1 MALDRQTYA
10 IEYLKKKGWSTEQA
24 AGLVANFIQEAG
36 VNLNTAAIGDSGNSH
51 GLAQWNGARRTNAET
66 FIGKPLGEASL
77 EQQLDFVDYEL
88 RNQESPAGDRL
99 AKANT
104 YEDAV
109 RTVRQYYERPANKTG
124 EEDTWR
130 ISKGAAAY
138 QSSLKGG
145 AAGNAGA
152 MGAVGQAGLSS
163 ASPTASGTDA
173 LSVSRQSLQQVQQLL
188 AGGLPQADYE
198 AASASS
204 LNALR
209 GNLNNTRAAL
219 DVGQRR
225 LEEQAA
231 MGNQQTQMLLDR
243 YNQDPAKAN
252 SRSSRNAQMISDL
265 QEGLEKTI
273 LAKRQ
278 RAGANLFNDPAGF
291 MENLLLGNP
300 YARGQKD
307 IEAELD
313 LLTKS
318 NTNMTSTINNQRGLL
333 TAATAT
339 PSSVITQGMQNQ
351 LALAGLEKDVGLAEA
366 DAPVKISE
374 AKTNALLAQL
384 GAVREVASSATSLAN
399 VEQNATQTA
408 EYNSPENKQLRAL
421 ETEART
427 NKLQQ
432 AIKIDKILEQNPDL
446 DPALLAQLQQQS
458 AILKEEALVKGLKVE
473 QTGNVAGNVAAANVS
488 NARAGAVQAKSAE
501 ELAALNAQTAG
512 QAAVANYINSGTSVK
527 QAGADAANFDAKQSL
542 DAQALSIQTM
552 QQQMKTMD
560 TAAQLQAAPEL
571 VRLQT
576 QYARDKAV
584 FDANQQKEQLAQ
596 QDAANRVASK
606 QLTAAEG
613 GLDQTAKASNK
624 VQQAYLAAGGT
635 GQLIEAQLSDGVKAN
650 LAKVADGQPAGA
662 NPVAAKEVLDAAGLL
677 KSNVKYPE
685 LEATATKAQTL
696 TQLYMEGAG
705 MKIDEKTIKSVD
717 GGQVATYAKAN
728 SYAGRDVTTFNLR
741 AKDANLYA
749 APDHHKLMAWATA
762 NGKLTDDVP
771 AMRIAMLPAESAFDK
786 ASTLDQMAV
795 TLMDSGMN
803 VADASTAIASYF
815 SLAIEYNN
823 ANNGYK
829 LLGLKESGKEDFAMQ
844 GTTVKRYNGKQ
855 VTNLTDPAS
864 IASQIYQSSPLK
876 SAGANIFNP

>member
-1 MALDRQTYA
+1 MALDRQAYA
-10 IEYLKKKGWSTEQA
+10 IAYLKKKGWSTEQA

-36 VNLNTAAIGDSGNSH
+36 VDLNTSAIGDSGNSH
-51 GLAQWNGARRTNAET
+51 GVAQWNGSRRTNAEA
-66 FIGKPLGEASL
+66 FIGKPLREASL

-88 RNQESPAGDRL
+88 RNQESSAGNRL
-99 AKANT
+99 SQAKT
-104 YEDAV
+104 YGDAV

-124 EEDTWR
+124 EENTWR

-152 MGAVGQAGLSS
+152 MGAAGEAGSSS

-198 AASASS
+198 EASASS

-225 LEEQAA
+225 LEEQAL

-243 YNQDPAKAN
+243 YNQDPSLAT
-252 SRSSRNAQMISDL
+252 SRSSANAQALSDL
-265 QEGLEKTI
+265 QAGLLNTI
-273 LAKRQ
+273 KAKR
-278 RAGANLFNDPAGF
+278 GVANATLFSDPGTF
-291 MENLLLGNP
+291 MSSLLMGNP

-307 IEAELD
+307 IEAEISALRN
-313 LLTKS
+313 S
-318 NTNMTSTINNQRGLL
+318 NQAMTGTINDQRGLL

-339 PSSVITQGMQNQ
+339 PTSTIMAGMEAQ
-351 LALAGLEKDVGLAEA
+351 LRLAGLEKDVGLAEA

-374 AKTNALLAQL
+374 AKTNALLAQV

-399 VEQNATQTA
+399 AERAAAQSQEEANPLRLQAQEKQWQATIRTLDRQEQMQAA
-408 EYNSPENKQLRAL
+408 ADAAVSPEEQAAYQA
-421 ETEART
+421 EADKLGT
-427 NKLQQ
+427 LAVLQQ
-432 AIKIDKILEQNPDL
+432 RRV
-446 DPALLAQLQQQS
+446 
-458 AILKEEALVKGLKVE
+458 EAAGGLPQAV
-473 QTGNVAGNVAAANVS
+473 GAANVS
-488 NARAGAVQAKSAE
+488 NAQAGTVQAASAAK
-501 ELAALNAQTAG
+501 LAPLNAQTAE
-512 QAAVANYINSGTSVK
+512 QLAAANSINAGTSVK

-560 TAAQLQAAPEL
+560 TSAQLQAAPEL

-584 FDANQQKEQLAQ
+584 YDAGEAKANLAR

-613 GLDQTAKASNK
+613 TLDQATQASNK

-635 GQLIEAQLSDGVKAN
+635 GQLIEAQLSEGVKAN

-662 NPVAAKEVLDAAGLL
+662 NPVEATEVLNAAGLL

-685 LEATATKAQTL
+685 LEATATKSQSL
-696 TQLYMEGAG
+696 TQDFLVSNKREVTA
-705 MKIDEKTIKSVD
+705 KSIKEVD
-717 GGQVATYAKAN
+717 GGQVADFAKLNNYARQNVDDLNIRGN
-728 SYAGRDVTTFNLR
+728 SSSNPYAMPEHRKML
-741 AKDANLYA
+741 
-749 APDHHKLMAWATA
+749 AWATA
-762 NGKLTDDVP
+762 NNKLTDDVP
-771 AMRIAMLPAESAFDK
+771 AMRIATLPEEVAFDK
-786 ASTLDQMAV
+786 IGSVDGMFNALR
-795 TLMDSGMN
+795 DSGQS
-803 VADASTAIASYF
+803 VGDASTALASYF
-815 SLAIEYNN
+815 TLAIEYNN
-823 ANNGYK
+823 SNNGYE
-829 LLGLKESGKEDFAMQ
+829 LLGLRPADKDDFTVKGKSGKRLDL
-844 GTTVKRYNGKQ
+844 TT
-855 VTNLTDPAS
+855 PAGIMSAQYS
-864 IASQIYQSSPLK
+864 IAS
-876 SAGANIFNP
+876 GFNVFR

>member
-1 MALDRQTYA
+1 MATYKELA
-10 IEYLKKKGWSTEQA
+10 EKYSAQYGVPLELVLSVMSQESQGKTNAVSPKGASGLMQLMPETAKGLGVTDIFDVEQN
-24 AGLVANFIQEAG
+24 VEAG
-36 VNLNTAAIGDSGNSH
+36 VKYLGQQLQEFGTTELALAAYNAGPGAVRKYNGIPPFAETQKYVSNIIGNRLPQAKQAVQGKAYDLSG
-51 GLAQWNGARRTNAET
+51 GKGVLDINAE
-66 FIGKPLGEASL
+66 
-77 EQQLDFVDYEL
+77 V
-88 RNQESPAGDRL
+88 
-99 AKANT
+99 
-104 YEDAV
+104 
-109 RTVRQYYERPANKTG
+109 
-124 EEDTWR
+124 
-130 ISKGAAAY
+130 
-138 QSSLKGG
+138 GG
-145 AAGNAGA
+145 A
-152 MGAVGQAGLSS
+152 SS
-163 ASPTASGTDA
+163 KAASPTASGTDA

-252 SRSSRNAQMISDL
+252 SRSARNAQMISDL
-265 QEGLEKTI
+265 QEGLENTI

-278 RAGANLFNDPAGF
+278 RAGANLFNNPAGF

-318 NTNMTSTINNQRGLL
+318 NNNMTSTINNQRGLL

-351 LALAGLEKDVGLAEA
+351 IALAGLEKDVGLAEA

-374 AKTNALLAQL
+374 AKTNALLAQV

-399 VEQNATQTA
+399 AERAAAQAQEEANPLRLQAQEKQWSATIRTLDRQEQMQAAADAAVNPEEQAAYQA
-408 EYNSPENKQLRAL
+408 EADKLGTLAV
-421 ETEART
+421 
-427 NKLQQ
+427 LQQ
-432 AIKIDKILEQNPDL
+432 RRV
-446 DPALLAQLQQQS
+446 
-458 AILKEEALVKGLKVE
+458 EAAGGLPQAV
-473 QTGNVAGNVAAANVS
+473 GAANVS
-488 NARAGAVQAKSAE
+488 NAQAGTVQAASAAK
-501 ELAALNAQTAG
+501 LAPLNAQTAE
-512 QAAVANYINSGTSVK
+512 QVAAANSINAGTSVK
-527 QAGADAANFDAKQSL
+527 QAGADAANFDAKQAL

-560 TAAQLQAAPEL
+560 TSAQLQAAPEL

-584 FDANQQKEQLAQ
+584 FDANQQKEQLAK

-613 GLDQTAKASNK
+613 TLDQATQASNK

-635 GQLIEAQLSDGVKAN
+635 GQLIEAQLSEGVKAN
-650 LAKVADGQPAGA
+650 LAKVADGQPAGS
-662 NPVAAKEVLDAAGLL
+662 NPVEAKEVLDAAGLL
-677 KSNVKYPE
+677 KNNVKYPE
-685 LEATATKAQTL
+685 LETTATKAHTL
-696 TQLYMEGAG
+696 TQLYMEGEG
-705 MKIDEKTIKSVD
+705 QKIDEKSIKSVD
-717 GGQVATYAKAN
+717 RGQVATYAKAN

-762 NGKLTDDVP
+762 NGKLTDDMP
-771 AMRIAMLPAESAFDK
+771 AMRIAMLPTESAFDK

-803 VADASTAIASYF
+803 VADASTAIANYF

-844 GTTVKRYNGKQ
+844 GSQEKYYSGRRVL
-855 VTNLTDPAS
+855 NLTDPAS
-864 IASQIYQSSPLK
+864 VSIEIYKSSPLK

>member
-1 MALDRQTYA
+1 MATYKELA
-10 IEYLKKKGWSTEQA
+10 EKYSAQYGVPLELVLSVMSQESQGKTNAVSPKGASGLMQLMPETAKGLGVTDIFDVEQN
-24 AGLVANFIQEAG
+24 VEAG
-36 VNLNTAAIGDSGNSH
+36 VKYLGQQLQEFGTTELALAAYNAGQGAVRKYNGIPPFAETQKYVSNIIGNRLPQAKQAVQGKAYDLSG
-51 GLAQWNGARRTNAET
+51 GKGVLDINAEV
-66 FIGKPLGEASL
+66 GRVS
-77 EQQLDFVDYEL
+77 
-88 RNQESPAGDRL
+88 S
-99 AKANT
+99 KA
-104 YEDAV
+104 
-109 RTVRQYYERPANKTG
+109 
-124 EEDTWR
+124 
-130 ISKGAAAY
+130 
-138 QSSLKGG
+138 
-145 AAGNAGA
+145 
-152 MGAVGQAGLSS
+152 

-198 AASASS
+198 EASASS

-265 QEGLEKTI
+265 QEGLENTI

-278 RAGANLFNDPAGF
+278 RAGANLFNNPAGF

-318 NTNMTSTINNQRGLL
+318 NNNMTSTINNQRGLL

-374 AKTNALLAQL
+374 AKTNALLAQV
-384 GAVREVASSATSLAN
+384 GAVQEVASSATSLAN
-399 VEQNATQTA
+399 AERVAAQSKEESNPRRLQAQEKQWQATIRTLDRQEQMQAA
-408 EYNSPENKQLRAL
+408 ADAAVSPEEQAAYQA
-421 ETEART
+421 EADKLGT
-427 NKLQQ
+427 LAVLQQ
-432 AIKIDKILEQNPDL
+432 RRV
-446 DPALLAQLQQQS
+446 
-458 AILKEEALVKGLKVE
+458 EAAGGLPQAV
-473 QTGNVAGNVAAANVS
+473 GAANVS
-488 NARAGAVQAKSAE
+488 NAQAGTVQAASAAK
-501 ELAALNAQTAG
+501 LAPLNAQTAE
-512 QAAVANYINSGTSVK
+512 QLAAASAISAGTSVK
-527 QAGADAANFDAKQSL
+527 QAGADAANFDTKQNLAS
-542 DAQALSIQTM
+542 QELSIQTM

-560 TAAQLQAAPEL
+560 TSAQLQAAPEL

-613 GLDQTAKASNK
+613 TLDQATQASNK

-635 GQLIEAQLSDGVKAN
+635 GQLIEAQLSEGVKAN
-650 LAKVADGQPAGA
+650 LAKVADGQPAGS
-662 NPVAAKEVLDAAGLL
+662 NPVEAKEVLDAAGLV
-677 KSNVKYPE
+677 KNNPKYPE

-705 MKIDEKTIKSVD
+705 KKIDEKTIKSVD

-762 NGKLTDDVP
+762 NGKLTDDMP
-771 AMRIAMLPAESAFDK
+771 AMRIAMLPTESAFDK

-803 VADASTAIASYF
+803 VADASTAIANYF

-844 GTTVKRYNGKQ
+844 GTTVKRYQGKQ

-864 IASQIYQSSPLK
+864 IASQIYKSSPLK

>member
-1 MALDRQTYA
+1 MALDKQAYA
-10 IEYLKKKGWSTEQA
+10 IAYLKKKGWSTEQA

-36 VNLNTAAIGDSGNSH
+36 VDLNTSAIGDSGNSH
-51 GLAQWNGARRTNAET
+51 GLAQWNGSRRTNAEA

-88 RNQESPAGDRL
+88 RNQESSAGNRL

-152 MGAVGQAGLSS
+152 MGAVGEAGSS
-163 ASPTASGTDA
+163 KAASPTASGTDA

-225 LEEQAA
+225 LEEQAL

-243 YNQDPAKAN
+243 YNQDPALAT
-252 SRSSRNAQMISDL
+252 SRSSENAQALSDL
-265 QEGLEKTI
+265 QAGLLNTI
-273 LAKRQ
+273 KAKR
-278 RAGANLFNDPAGF
+278 GVANATLFSDPGTF
-291 MENLLLGNP
+291 MSSLLMGNP

-307 IEAELD
+307 IEAEISALRG
-313 LLTKS
+313 S
-318 NTNMTSTINNQRGLL
+318 NVAMTGTINDQRGLL

-339 PSSVITQGMQNQ
+339 PASTIMAGMEAQ
-351 LALAGLEKDVGLAEA
+351 LRLAGLEKDVGLAEA

-374 AKTNALLAQL
+374 AKTNALLAQV

-399 VEQNATQTA
+399 AERAAAQSQEEANPLRLQAQEKQWEATIRTLDRQEQMQAAADAAVNPEEQAAYQA
-408 EYNSPENKQLRAL
+408 EADKLGTLAV
-421 ETEART
+421 
-427 NKLQQ
+427 LQQ
-432 AIKIDKILEQNPDL
+432 RRV
-446 DPALLAQLQQQS
+446 
-458 AILKEEALVKGLKVE
+458 EAAGGLPQAV
-473 QTGNVAGNVAAANVS
+473 GAANVS
-488 NARAGAVQAKSAE
+488 NAQAGTVQAASASK
-501 ELAALNAQTAG
+501 LAPLNAQTAE
-512 QAAVANYINSGTSVK
+512 QLAAASAISAGTSVK

-542 DAQALSIQTM
+542 DAQSLSIQTM

-560 TAAQLQAAPEL
+560 TSAQMQAAPEL

-606 QLTAAEG
+606 QLGQVET
-613 GLDQTAKASNK
+613 GLDQATQVSNK
-624 VQQAYLAAGGT
+624 VQKAYLEAGGT

-662 NPVAAKEVLDAAGLL
+662 NPVEAAEVLNAAGLL

-685 LEATATKAQTL
+685 LEATATKSQSL
-696 TQLYMEGAG
+696 TQDFLVANKREVTA
-705 MKIDEKTIKSVD
+705 KSIKEVN
-717 GGQVATYAKAN
+717 GGQVADFAKLNNYARQNVDDLNIRGN
-728 SYAGRDVTTFNLR
+728 SSSNP
-741 AKDANLYA
+741 YA

-762 NGKLTDDVP
+762 NNKLTDDVP
-771 AMRIAMLPAESAFDK
+771 ALRIATLPEEVAFDK
-786 ASTLDQMAV
+786 IGSVDGMFKALR
-795 TLMDSGMN
+795 DSGQSIG
-803 VADASTAIASYF
+803 DASTALASYF
-815 SLAIEYNN
+815 TLAIEYNN
-823 ANNGYK
+823 SNNGYD
-829 LLGLKESGKEDFAMQ
+829 LLGLRPADKDDFTVKGKSGKRLDL
-844 GTTVKRYNGKQ
+844 TT
-855 VTNLTDPAS
+855 PAGVMSAQYS
-864 IASQIYQSSPLK
+864 IAS
-876 SAGANIFNP
+876 GFGIFR